1 MIEVTTSRP
10 LAEVGDVV
18 EVAEAVLVLAGERA
32 GLARRRQGGR
42 LGGELLI
49 KVADVLSALD
59 GGNEGRGQLPL

>member
-1 MIEVTTSRP
+1 MIEVTTFRP

-32 GLARRRQGGR
+32 GLARRCQGGR
-42 LGGELLI
+42 LGGELLVE
-49 KVADVLSALD
+49 VADVLSALD